1 MNLNNYNGCWY
12 KIAKASLTLL
22 LMIISPGVLSKG
34 DTPGQCSEELS
45 AFDLRL
51 CVEKHISDEPFVLI
65 PYKPNYFIGSYVKDI
80 DKENSNYENFE
91 SKFQLSFKIPISKYD
106 KPARCLWLDGTQ
118 CISFFAYTQISVW
131 QMLNF
136 NQSAPFRD
144 NNYEPELMVTQLLNK
159 EMILGWKIKSMNYGL
174 INHQSNGQVPP
185 LSRSW
190 NRSYLKVFFEK
201 NNKYVTFKVWQRWVE
216 EKKIDPNAFRGDDN
230 ENIEDFVGNFEI
242 RLLKAGERINYSV
255 AIRDSKNH
263 INKVNVQVNWSIP
276 LKDVPLF
283 SADESDLRLYVQ
295 YFNGYGET
303 LIDFDNKRERIGIGV
318 MLTDW
323 L

>member
-1 MNLNNYNGCWY
+1 MDIKSYNCCFYRILN
-12 KIAKASLTLL
+12 ILL
-22 LMIISPGVLSKG
+22 IIFLLVLSSPASSKEVAP
-34 DTPGQCSEELS
+34 DQCPDALG

-51 CVEKHISDEPFVLI
+51 CVEKHISDQPFVLI
-65 PYKPNYFIGSYVKDI
+65 PYKPNYFIGSYIKDI
-80 DKENSNYENFE
+80 DKENLNYENFE
-91 SKFQLSFKIPISKYD
+91 SKFQLSFKIPVSRYD
-106 KPARCLWLDGTQ
+106 KPARCLWIKGTQ

-144 NNYEPELMVTQLLNK
+144 TNYEPELMVTQLLNK
-159 EMILGWKIKSMNYGL
+159 GMLLGWNVRAVNYGL
-174 INHQSNGQVPP
+174 IDHQSNGQVPP

-190 NRSYLKVFFEK
+190 NKSYLEAFFEK
-201 NNKYVTFKVWQRWVE
+201 HENYITFRLWKRWPE
-216 EKKIDPNAFRGDDN
+216 EKKLDPNAFRGDDN
-230 ENIEDFVGNFEI
+230 ENIEDFVGNFEF
-242 RLLKAGERINYSV
+242 RFFKAGDRINYSF
-255 AIRDSKNH
+255 AIRDSKRH
-263 INKVNVQVNWSIP
+263 INKVNIQVNWSIP

-283 SADESDLRLYVQ
+283 SADESDLRLYIQ

-303 LIDFDNKRERIGIGV
+303 LIDFDKKRQRIGLGV